1 MIIAEED
8 FKLYPVV
15 NSACLFDLELLYIV
29 KAKSK
34 DARKE
39 FKNCGYGITLE
50 HAIKKIII
58 HRINNKYDSNS
69 IISLKQYIKDYKQE
83 YNKIEYLVNAD

>member
-8 FKLYPVV
+8 FKLYPVA
-15 NSACLFDLELLYIV
+15 NSACLFDLELLYTI

-50 HAIKKIII
+50 HAIKKIIV
-58 HRINNKYDSNS
+58 HRINNKYDSDS
-69 IISLKQYIKDYKQE
+69 IISLKQYIQDYKQE
-83 YNKIEYLVNAD
+83 CNKIEYLLDAN